1 MTIGIYVA
9 GAIGVCY
16 LRRVDWEFEARK
28 ALKGLSSTVSTLHST
43 DSSSPLLVESC
54 DEGTLENP
62 NHTIPSI
69 A

>member
-16 LRRVDWEFEARK
+16 LRRVDWECEARK
-28 ALKGLSSTVSTLHST
+28 ALKGLTSTISTLFST
-43 DSSSPLLVESC
+43 DSSSPLLAESC
-54 DEGTLENP
+54 DEGIHGYP
-62 NHTIPSI
+62 NHIIPSI